1 MKSNAI
7 ICEFN
12 PIHAAHRY
20 ILHLCR
26 FDKAP
31 VIAVMSGNFT
41 QRGIPAVFDK
51 YARAEAALRCGADLV
66 LELPFPWCSSGVE
79 DFARGGVGVASGV
92 LADSLTFGSE
102 SGDSELLNRLAE
114 LKSSEDYAGM
124 VRDAEKTSRRQG
136 SAVIFDEILRR
147 HGIDSPV
154 GANDKLGGEYIRMGK
169 EMGMNDFRP
178 VKRMSDA
185 PSATKVREILRR
197 DGLEGCSG
205 WIAGEAM
212 PAFEGKEF
220 CGEERTDQ
228 LYFHHC
234 RLYIRED
241 ESNDLLRYAAKI
253 ARSSVTAAEFTEKL
267 PTKKYTLARM
277 RREILFDILGIT
289 PEMGRELPAFT
300 VLLGANAA
308 GRACLSQ
315 EGKNFRIPVITK
327 PADQSALDQ
336 KAQTQYSR
344 LRAADEL
351 YAFLI
356 GWPADTFMKRHPV
369 ML

>member
-26 FDKAP
+26 FDRDP

-51 YARAEAALRCGADLV
+51 YARAEAALLCGADLV

-79 DFARGGVGVASGV
+79 DFARGGTGVSAGV

-102 SGDSELLNRLAE
+102 SGDAELLNRLAE
-114 LKSSEDYAGM
+114 LKDSEEYA
-124 VRDAEKTSRRQG
+124 VRIREAEKESRGRG
-136 SAVIFDEILRR
+136 SAVLFDEILRQY
-147 HGIDSPV
+147 GIGDSV
-154 GANDKLGGEYIRMGK
+154 GANDKLGGEYIRFGRGMGI
-169 EMGMNDFRP
+169 GSFRP
-178 VKRMSDA
+178 VRRMTDA
-185 PSATKVREILRR
+185 PSATKVREILKR
-197 DGLEGCSG
+197 DGLEGCTD
-205 WIAGEAM
+205 WIVGEAV

-220 CGEERTDQ
+220 CGEERLDR

-234 RLYIRED
+234 RLYIRES
-241 ESNDLLRYAAKI
+241 EENDLLRYAAKI
-253 ARSSVTAAEFTEKL
+253 ARSSVTAEEFTEKL

-277 RREILFDILGIT
+277 RREILFDILRIT
-289 PEMGRELPAFT
+289 PEMCREVPGFT
-300 VLLGANAA
+300 VLLGANAE
-308 GRACLSQ
+308 GRAYLAE

-336 KAQTQYSR
+336 KAQLQYAR
-344 LRAADEL
+344 LRQADEL
-351 YAFLI
+351 YAFLM
-356 GWPADTFMKRHPV
+356 GWSADTFMKRHPV

>member
-26 FDKAP
+26 FDNDP

-79 DFARGGVGVASGV
+79 DFARGGVGVSSGV

-102 SGDSELLNRLAE
+102 SGDEALLNRLAE
-114 LKSSEDYAGM
+114 LKMSEDFADS
-124 VRDAEKTSRRQG
+124 VRGLEKESRGRG
-136 SAVIFDEILRR
+136 SAVLFDEILRQN
-147 HGIDSPV
+147 GITEAV
-154 GANDKLGGEYIRMGK
+154 GANDKLGGEYIRFGR
-169 EMGMNDFRP
+169 ELGMTDFRP
-178 VKRMSDA
+178 VKRMTDA
-185 PSATKVREILRR
+185 PSATKVREILGREGL
-197 DGLEGCSG
+197 DGCIG
-205 WIAGEAM
+205 WIAEEAM

-220 CGEERTDQ
+220 CGEERLDQ

-234 RLYIRED
+234 RLYVREEED
-241 ESNDLLRYAAKI
+241 NDLLRYAAKI
-253 ARSSVTAAEFTEKL
+253 ARNSVTAAEFKEKL

-277 RREILFDILGIT
+277 RREILFDLLRIE
-289 PEMGRELPAFT
+289 PEMGRENPGFT
-300 VLLGANAA
+300 VLLGANGK
-308 GRACLSQ
+308 GRAYLAQ

-327 PADQSALDQ
+327 PADQSPLDQ
-336 KAQTQYSR
+336 EAQAQYAH
-344 LRAADEL
+344 LRQADEL
-351 YAFLI
+351 YAFLM

>member
-26 FDKAP
+26 TDNRP

-41 QRGIPAVFDK
+41 QRAIPAVYDK

-66 LELPFPWCSSGVE
+66 LELPFPWCSSGAE
-79 DFARGGVGVASGV
+79 DFARGGAGIAAGV
-92 LADSLTFGSE
+92 LVDSLTFGSE
-102 SGDSELLNRLAE
+102 SGDTALLNRLAE
-114 LKSSEDYAGM
+114 IKKSENYTDAI
-124 VRDAEKTSRRQG
+124 RQAEKESRGRG
-136 SAVIFDEILRR
+136 SAVLFDDVLRQQ
-147 HGIDSPV
+147 GITDPV
-154 GANDKLGGEYIRMGK
+154 GANDKLGGEYIRFGR
-169 EMGMNDFRP
+169 ELGIPGFRP
-178 VKRMSDA
+178 VKRMKYA
-185 PSATKVREILRR
+185 PSATKVREILTQN
-197 DGLEGCSG
+197 GLEGCDG
-205 WIAGEAM
+205 WIAEEAM
-212 PAFEGKEF
+212 PVFAGKEF
-220 CGEERTDQ
+220 CTESRLDQ

-234 RLYIRED
+234 RLYIREN
-241 ESNDLLRYAAKI
+241 ETNDLLRYAAKI

-277 RREILFDILGIT
+277 RREILFDLLGIT

-315 EGKNFRIPVITK
+315 GGKNFRIPIITK

-336 KAQTQYSR
+336 QAQMQYAR
-344 LRAADEL
+344 LRSADEL
-351 YAFLI
+351 YAFLM

>member
-1 MKSNAI
+1 MESNAI

-26 FDKAP
+26 VDQNP

-41 QRGIPAVFDK
+41 QRAIPAVYDK

-66 LELPFPWCSSGVE
+66 LELPFPWCSSGTE
-79 DFARGGVGVASGV
+79 DFARGGTGIAAGV
-92 LADSLTFGSE
+92 LAETLTFGSE
-102 SGDSELLNRLAE
+102 SGDIVLLNRLAE
-114 LKSSEDYAGM
+114 IKDSEGYS
-124 VRDAEKTSRRQG
+124 DAIREAERESRGRG
-136 SAVIFDEILRR
+136 SAALFEDVLKKY
-147 HGIDSPV
+147 GINDPI
-154 GANDKLGGEYIRMGK
+154 GANDKLGGEYMRFG
-169 EMGMNDFRP
+169 
-178 VKRMSDA
+178 RMSGIQNFHPVRRMKDA
-185 PSATKVREILRR
+185 PSATRVREVLNRE
-197 DGLEGCSG
+197 GLEGCDG
-205 WIAGEAM
+205 WIAEEAFS
-212 PAFEGKEF
+212 AFSGKEF
-220 CGEERTDQ
+220 CGESRLDQ

-253 ARSSVTAAEFTEKL
+253 ARTSVTSAEFTEKL

-277 RREILFDILGIT
+277 RREILFDILRIT
-289 PEMGRELPAFT
+289 PEMGRETPRFT

-308 GRACLSQ
+308 GRAYLAQ
-315 EGKNFRIPVITK
+315 EGKYFRIPVITK

-336 KAQTQYSR
+336 NAQIQYSR
-344 LRAADEL
+344 LRQADEL
-351 YAFLI
+351 YAFLM